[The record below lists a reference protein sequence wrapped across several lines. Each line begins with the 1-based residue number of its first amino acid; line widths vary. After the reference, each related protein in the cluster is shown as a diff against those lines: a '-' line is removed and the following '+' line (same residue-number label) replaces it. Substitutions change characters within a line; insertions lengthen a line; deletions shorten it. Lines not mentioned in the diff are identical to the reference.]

1 MVDILS
7 RFTAWLPP
15 INEGAVPPNMQALLT
30 TPLVA
35 PAYNILP
42 WGKNGYPTDVQYN
55 VGGHF
60 NPTTGIWQPPAGF
73 IQMSC
78 QIRCYEGLDLNQ
90 VITAK
95 FCLVGT
101 QDPSRQARAAVGKKG
116 NYEGAAQRD
125 SVYVTDA
132 AIQTETDGNQ
142 AYQLK
147 LYTTDSAL
155 KIDAN
160 QAHTWWSGVCW
171 G

>member
-15 INEGAVPPNMQALLT
+15 INENSTPANMQAWLWA
-30 TPLVA
+30 PLVA
-35 PAYNILP
+35 TAYNILP
-42 WGKNGYPTDVQYN
+42 WGRNGIPKDVQYN
-55 VGGHF
+55 VGNHF
-60 NPTTGIWQPPAGF
+60 DPATGTWHPPAGF

-101 QDPSRQARAAVGKKG
+101 QDPSRQARAVVGKKG
-116 NYEGAAQRD
+116 NYEGAVQRD
-125 SVYVTDA
+125 SVYVPDG

-142 AYQLK
+142 VYQLK
-147 LYTTDSAL
+147 LYTTDDL
-155 KIDAN
+155 IKIDAN